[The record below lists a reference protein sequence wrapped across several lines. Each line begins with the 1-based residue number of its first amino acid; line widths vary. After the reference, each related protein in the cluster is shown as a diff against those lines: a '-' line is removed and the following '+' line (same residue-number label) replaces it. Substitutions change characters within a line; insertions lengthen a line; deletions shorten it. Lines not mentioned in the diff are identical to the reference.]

1 MTAFKYVDDVFLSAW
16 LVLSGTGWLC
26 TFPFFHHLLFSH
38 SFCPSLFSCSYWN
51 KRQKKLNSQ
60 QDGKLKPYPFLS
72 SFNMCVCVCK
82 SKCVWVCPSMSPC
95 VCCDIIIPLPPPGH
109 YRLRRTCS
117 GSISL
122 WSEHLLSLTLQTVEE
137 AFGLFFFFS
146 EVCST
151 CAQSTM
157 SVPGLLRCILLLSIA
172 GILLLSDSSARRI
185 RGKCTR
191 VNFLNILSNFHF
203 QHKCTWV
210 TLNGH
215 CKSHSCVCNFFP
227 ETFLCIKSVH

>member
-26 TFPFFHHLLFSH
+26 MFPFFHHLLFSH

-51 KRQKKLNSQ
+51 KRQKKAQ
-60 QDGKLKPYPFLS
+60 QPARWEIKAIPLS
-72 SFNMCVCVCK
+72 LFIQY
-82 SKCVWVCPSMSPC
+82 VWVCPSMSPC

-137 AFGLFFFFS
+137 AFGFVFFQWSVFYLCSEHHVCARAPPLHPPALHRRDSTPLRFFCEENQRQVHS
-146 EVCST
+146 GQFS
-151 CAQSTM
+151 
-157 SVPGLLRCILLLSIA
+157 
-172 GILLLSDSSARRI
+172 
-185 RGKCTR
+185 K
-191 VNFLNILSNFHF
+191 HF
-203 QHKCTWV
+203 V
-210 TLNGH
+210 
-215 CKSHSCVCNFFP
+215 
-227 ETFLCIKSVH
+227 